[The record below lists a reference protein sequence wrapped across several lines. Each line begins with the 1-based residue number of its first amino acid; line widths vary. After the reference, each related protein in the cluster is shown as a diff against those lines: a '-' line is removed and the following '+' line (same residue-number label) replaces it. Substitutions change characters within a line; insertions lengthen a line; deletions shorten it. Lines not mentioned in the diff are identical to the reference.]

1 MPAVDRAVKGIGL
14 CAGKDG
20 GEPPA
25 VVLVRVRADDGV
37 QMVNLQLFETRNQ
50 LLVVFDLAAVNEQG
64 LIAAE
69 QQRAVS
75 LPDVQKMDL
84 QLRSICLRRFR
95 R

>member
-1 MPAVDRAVKGIGL
+1 M
-14 CAGKDG
+14 
-20 GEPPA
+20 
-25 VVLVRVRADDGV
+25 VLVRMRADDGV

-50 LLVVFDLAAVNEQG
+50 LLVVFDLAAVNEQR